1 VDLGLKGRA
10 AAVAASSRGL
20 GRAVARALAA
30 EGASVAM
37 CGRDRGRIE
46 EAAEWVARETGGR
59 TRAVVADVGV
69 AEDCRRFV
77 DEAASAFG
85 RLDVLVTNTGG
96 PRPGGFEAVADGD
109 WEQAF
114 RVTLANVVHLVRAAV
129 PHMRR
134 NRWGRIVNVASIS
147 AKQPVDG
154 LVLSNAFRPAIAGL
168 AKTLANELGRD
179 GILVNTVCPG
189 YTRTDRLEELGRVR
203 AQAAGT
209 TPEQVMADLVRAVPV
224 GRVAEPEEF
233 AAVVAF
239 LCSERSSYVSGAVI
253 PVDGGAARGVL

>member
-1 VDLGLKGRA
+1 MELGLKGRV
-10 AAVAASSRGL
+10 AAVAAASRGL

-30 EGASVAM
+30 EGASVGM
-37 CGRDRGRIE
+37 CGRDEARIR
-46 EAAEWVARETGGR
+46 EAAAAVGRESGSA

-69 AEDCRRFV
+69 AADCRRFV
-77 DEAASAFG
+77 DETAAAFG
-85 RLDVLVTNTGG
+85 RLDILVTNTGG
-96 PRPGGFEAVADGD
+96 PRPGGFEGVGDAD

-114 RVTLANVVHLVRAAV
+114 QVTLANVVHLVRAAV
-129 PHMRR
+129 PHMRQS
-134 NRWGRIVNVASIS
+134 RWGRIVNVASIS

-189 YTRTDRLEELGRVR
+189 YTRTDRLEELAHVR
-203 AQAAGT
+203 AEAGGT
-209 TPEQVMADLVRAVPV
+209 TPEQVLAELARGVPV
-224 GRVAEPEEF
+224 GRVGEPEEF

-239 LCSERSSYVSGAVI
+239 LCSERASYVSGAVI
-253 PVDGGAARGVL
+253 PIDGGSTRGLL

>member
-1 VDLGLKGRA
+1 VELGLKGRV
-10 AAVAASSRGL
+10 AAVAAASRGL
-20 GRAVARALAA
+20 GRAVARTLAA
-30 EGASVAM
+30 EGAAVAM
-37 CGRDRGRIE
+37 CGRDERRLR
-46 EAAEWVARETGGR
+46 EAAEAVSRETGAL

-77 DEAASAFG
+77 EESAAAFG

-96 PRPGGFEAVADGD
+96 PRPGGFEGVGDGD

-134 NRWGRIVNVASIS
+134 NRWGRIVNIASIS

-168 AKTLANELGRD
+168 AKTLANELGPE

-189 YTRTDRLEELGRVR
+189 YTRTDRLEELVQVR
-203 AQAAGT
+203 AQAAGST
-209 TPEQVMADLVRAVPV
+209 AEQVLADLARGVPL

-239 LCSERSSYVSGAVI
+239 LCSERASYVNGAVI
-253 PVDGGAARGVL
+253 AVDGGSTRGLL